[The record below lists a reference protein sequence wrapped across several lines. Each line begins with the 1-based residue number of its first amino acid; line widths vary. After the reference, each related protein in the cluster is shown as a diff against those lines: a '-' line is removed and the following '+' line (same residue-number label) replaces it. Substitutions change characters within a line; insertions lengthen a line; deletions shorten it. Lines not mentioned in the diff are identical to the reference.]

1 MHMLLLALSSG
12 CGTDQPR
19 ESRGDSADWNMP
31 LDDTGTGNTDDS
43 AIPECTPVEYYLDAD
58 HDGYGAGDVLSDC
71 DPVDASDVDGDC
83 DDADPAVHPDQKDGC
98 NGIDDDCDLDFDEDG
113 GATIPYYWD
122 GDGDG
127 YGTDA
132 KAIESCGDVPEGF
145 VA

>member
-83 DDADPAVHPDQKDGC
+83 DDADP
-98 NGIDDDCDLDFDEDG
+98 
-113 GATIPYYWD
+113 
-122 GDGDG
+122 
-127 YGTDA
+127 GT
-132 KAIESCGDVPEGF
+132 
-145 VA
+145 